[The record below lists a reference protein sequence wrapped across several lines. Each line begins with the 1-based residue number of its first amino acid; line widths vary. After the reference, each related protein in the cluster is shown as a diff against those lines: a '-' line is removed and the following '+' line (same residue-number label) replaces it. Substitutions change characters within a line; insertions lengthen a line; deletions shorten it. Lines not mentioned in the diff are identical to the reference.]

1 MVFRIFMLTLLLAG
15 HVSMHAQETVKSTEN
30 TAFAHIDYKQKGAPM
45 PGLLFV
51 AYHDSSGGVDK
62 ITLDKKGK
70 IKKHKKPAVMQQ
82 ENRGAFYT
90 VTDKELNNG
99 ANLFVMMFNP
109 TCLHCEDATY
119 KIEDNIKLFKKSKI
133 VLLTGEK
140 SKMYIPDFAQ
150 RHRIVRYPSM
160 YIGYDSS
167 TFIDDVFLYQ
177 TLPQLNIYDAERKL
191 IKVYC
196 GDVPID
202 TLKKFIQ

>member
-1 MVFRIFMLTLLLAG
+1 MVLRTFILSLMLAG
-15 HVSMHAQETVKSTEN
+15 FVSLHAQEPVKSTQN
-30 TAFAHIDYKQKGAPM
+30 TPLANIDYKQKDAPM
-45 PGLLFV
+45 PGLLFL
-51 AYHDSSGGVDK
+51 AYHDSTGGIDK
-62 ITLDKKGK
+62 VTLNKKGK
-70 IKKHKKPAVMQQ
+70 IKKHKKQSEQQ
-82 ENRGAFYT
+82 EQNRGSFYQ

-109 TCLHCEDATY
+109 TCLHCEDATF

-150 RHRIVRYPSM
+150 RHRIVRYPAM

-177 TLPQLNIYDAERKL
+177 TLPQLNIYNAERKL

>member
-1 MVFRIFMLTLLLAG
+1 MILRSFILSLLL
-15 HVSMHAQETVKSTEN
+15 VVPVFVFAQEDVKSTQN
-30 TAFAHIDYKQKGAPM
+30 TPLANIDYKQKDAPM

-51 AYHDSSGGVDK
+51 AYHDSTGGLDK
-62 ITLDKKGK
+62 VSLNKKGK
-70 IKKHKKPAVMQQ
+70 IKKSKKTPALQQ
-82 ENRGAFYT
+82 QNRGSFYP
-90 VTDKELNNG
+90 VSGNELDNG

-140 SKMYIPDFAQ
+140 SKIYIPDFAQ
-150 RHRIVRYPSM
+150 RHRIARYPAM

-177 TLPQLNIYDAERKL
+177 TLPQLNIYNAQRKL

>member
-1 MVFRIFMLTLLLAG
+1 
-15 HVSMHAQETVKSTEN
+15 
-30 TAFAHIDYKQKGAPM
+30 
-45 PGLLFV
+45 
-51 AYHDSSGGVDK
+51 
-62 ITLDKKGK
+62 
-70 IKKHKKPAVMQQ
+70 
-82 ENRGAFYT
+82 
-90 VTDKELNNG
+90 
-99 ANLFVMMFNP
+99 
-109 TCLHCEDATY
+109 LHCEDATF

-150 RHRIVRYPSM
+150 RHRIVRYPAM

-177 TLPQLNIYDAERKL
+177 TLPQLNIYNAERKL

>member
-1 MVFRIFMLTLLLAG
+1 MVLRTFILSLMLAG
-15 HVSMHAQETVKSTEN
+15 FASLHAQETVKSTQN
-30 TAFAHIDYKQKGAPM
+30 TPLANIDYKQKDAPM
-45 PGLLFV
+45 PGLLFL
-51 AYHDSSGGVDK
+51 AYHDSTGGTDK
-62 ITLDKKGK
+62 VTLNKKGK
-70 IKKHKKPAVMQQ
+70 IKKHKKQSELHEQ
-82 ENRGAFYT
+82 NRGSFYQ

-109 TCLHCEDATY
+109 TCLHCEDATF

-150 RHRIVRYPSM
+150 RHRIVRYPAM

-177 TLPQLNIYDAERKL
+177 TLPQLNIYNAERKL

>member
-1 MVFRIFMLTLLLAG
+1 MVLRTFILSLLLAG
-15 HVSMHAQETVKSTEN
+15 FVSLHAQETVKSTQN
-30 TAFAHIDYKQKGAPM
+30 TPLANIDYKQKDAPM
-45 PGLLFV
+45 PGLLFL
-51 AYHDSSGGVDK
+51 AYHDSTGGIDK
-62 ITLDKKGK
+62 VTLNKKGK
-70 IKKHKKPAVMQQ
+70 IKKRKKQSDLQVQ
-82 ENRGAFYT
+82 NRGSFYQ

-109 TCLHCEDATY
+109 TCLHCEDATF

-133 VLLTGEK
+133 VLLTGDK

-177 TLPQLNIYDAERKL
+177 TLPQLNIYNAERKL

>member
-1 MVFRIFMLTLLLAG
+1 MVLRTLMLSILLAA
-15 HVSMHAQETVKSTEN
+15 HVSLHAQESVKSTQN
-30 TAFAHIDYKQKGAPM
+30 TPLANIDYKQKDAPM
-45 PGLLFV
+45 PGLLFL
-51 AYHDSSGGVDK
+51 AYHDSTGGIDK
-62 ITLDKKGK
+62 VTLNKKGK
-70 IKKHKKPAVMQQ
+70 IRKHKKQPVMQEQ
-82 ENRGAFYT
+82 NRGSFYM

-109 TCLHCEDATY
+109 TCLHCEDATF

-140 SKMYIPDFAQ
+140 SKLYIPDFAQ

-177 TLPQLNIYDAERKL
+177 TLPQLNIYNAERKL

-202 TLKKFIQ
+202 TLRKFIQ